1 MFHLQ
6 ITKNHVDKLSKL
18 LESGLHLFVAASPI
32 LDRITIQSILP
43 PRWGWWANAEMPVK
57 AEEQKTCR
65 WQSSWR
71 QWGKRV
77 VDCKTDLI
85 EKELENDARC
95 FKGENNLLS
104 WIFPVQP
111 LCRGEM
117 WKQANYCLSFTLL
130 VRNKRGKEAHQ
141 CFLYL
146 LTMKTFVSFLWGLW
160 VRIILSKVAI
170 RSIWK
175 ALKISVSESKP
186 AQMKR
191 YSFRDGWD
199 WRLEGNRKYS
209 PVFSHE

>member
-1 MFHLQ
+1 MVCIFLWQHPLSWTESQ
-6 ITKNHVDKLSKL
+6 FKAFYLLAEDCELMLKCQWRQKNKRPVAGKVADD
-18 LESGLHLFVAASPI
+18 SGERGLWIVELI
-32 LDRITIQSILP
+32 
-43 PRWGWWANAEMPVK
+43 
-57 AEEQKTCR
+57 
-65 WQSSWR
+65 SWR
-71 QWGKRV
+71 RNWKMMHG
-77 VDCKTDLI
+77 TS
-85 EKELENDARC
+85 
-95 FKGENNLLS
+95 KGENNLLS